1 MRLFLF
7 LAGQLFRRDFDRA
20 IGMLVLR
27 PVFHILDQVR
37 AAIVGVG
44 DEAGL
49 GDAFDGVAHGASYP
63 CHIAGSHGGRL

>member
-7 LAGQLFRRDFDRA
+7 LAGQLFRRDFNRA
-20 IGMLVLR
+20 IGMALFGPIL
-27 PVFHILDQVR
+27 HILDQVR

-49 GDAFDGVAHGASYP
+49 GDAFDGVAHGEFFR
-63 CHIAGSHGGRL
+63 IKKGKRQR